1 MQKPC
6 HWEHPEKDTCLRH
19 ASWHPKSAS
28 LCPSS
33 VRNDTSSNWGFQGST
48 FICEQLQRLWVHW
61 CEADSYIWASGWFP
75 EYGIS
80 QQGKSTL
87 YDSPCWREHAGAT
100 KSPTESSE
108 MGGTS
113 PFPLFPESPSTP
125 IYLFLYL
132 STYCSL
138 CGMWIL
144 APQPGIKPASFEL
157 EAQSLIHWTTREVPR
172 YFLNETFLKIKVIL
186 T

>member
-1 MQKPC
+1 MCFCQKKPYLTYFQIDHHWTHGQQHHHSPWTKLTDTQRYFLHEVVHNLLCLGTQESTLVFQLGPPFKQQTHPPKAQKMQKPC

-100 KSPTESSE
+100 KSPT
-108 MGGTS
+108 
-113 PFPLFPESPSTP
+113 
-125 IYLFLYL
+125 
-132 STYCSL
+132 
-138 CGMWIL
+138 
-144 APQPGIKPASFEL
+144 
-157 EAQSLIHWTTREVPR
+157 
-172 YFLNETFLKIKVIL
+172 
-186 T
+186 